1 MDYINKIAYL
11 KGRKVIN
18 ASSRVCV
25 QYYLARQPDPVK
37 VFTAVSFG
45 GRRRDIWRESEAL
58 SGAGLAASPRRMTG
72 RRAARQGCILGSLIM
87 NAFVFNSL
95 MV

>member
-1 MDYINKIAYL
+1 MVYLKKIALL

-58 SGAGLAASPRRMTG
+58 SGAGLAASPRRVIG
-72 RRAARQGCILGSLIM
+72 RRAAHHGCIVGSLIIR
-87 NAFVFNSL
+87 
-95 MV
+95 